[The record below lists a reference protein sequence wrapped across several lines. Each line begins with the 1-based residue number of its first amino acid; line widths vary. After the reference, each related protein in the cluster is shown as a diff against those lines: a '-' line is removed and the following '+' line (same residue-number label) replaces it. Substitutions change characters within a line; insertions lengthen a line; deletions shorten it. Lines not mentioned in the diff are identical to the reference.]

1 MNMDRVNQRPSF
13 GANNLEGS
21 CAITA
26 AHTKDPTAWW
36 AAWAAHIT
44 NSVARHSIWDALDGN
59 TSRLAHRLREGLT
72 SPDEIAFVADLI
84 EGKATSRR
92 PRSGQPTRLAND
104 LIVQTVFQ
112 YQMQYPNWPEKKIKG
127 KVAKMFGVKERHLYN
142 LLHALDP
149 EHSKYLK
156 RIAREIARR

>member
-1 MNMDRVNQRPSF
+1 MNIDRVNQRPSF
-13 GANNLEGS
+13 GANDLEGS

-26 AHTKDPTAWW
+26 AHTKNPTAWW
-36 AAWAAHIT
+36 ATWAAHTT
-44 NSVARHSIWDALDGN
+44 NVVVAHSIWDALDGN
-59 TSRLAHRLREGLT
+59 TSRLTHRLREGMA
-72 SPDEIAFVADLI
+72 SPNEIAFVADLI

-112 YQMQYPNWPEKKIKG
+112 HQMQYPNWPEKKIKG
-127 KVAKMFGVKERHLYN
+127 EVAKMFGVKERHLYD

-149 EHSKYLK
+149 ERSKYLR